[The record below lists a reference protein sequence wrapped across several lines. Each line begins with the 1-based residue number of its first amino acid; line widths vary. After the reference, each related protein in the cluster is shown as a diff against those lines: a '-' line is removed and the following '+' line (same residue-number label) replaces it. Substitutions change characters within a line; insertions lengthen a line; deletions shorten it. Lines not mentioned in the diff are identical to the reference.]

1 MVPVIAVVIGG
12 FFLLQAKGQVEKKVS
27 VAFWLGIAGSVLA
40 GLIGFT
46 FGPVVSIP
54 LYSTGSQWFYTLLI
68 FASPIAGLLG
78 SFTLKLN
85 PEMGGGLLT
94 LAAVGTVLGYLGP
107 VSAIALPLYDE
118 WCNWSYVHGLC
129 A

>member
-1 MVPVIAVVIGG
+1 MIFLVAIMVPVIAVVIGG

-85 PEMGGGLLT
+85 PKMGE
-94 LAAVGTVLGYLGP
+94 AY
-107 VSAIALPLYDE
+107 
-118 WCNWSYVHGLC
+118 
-129 A
+129 